1 MRNYNLCLAVI
12 FFILTYC
19 SSETSL
25 TWQEQAEQYF
35 NNNEYSEAAEFL
47 KEQLFT
53 DPDNQELYYYLGQTY
68 KMLACDDGSKLK

>member
-19 SSETSL
+19 TSETSL

-35 NNNEYSEAAEFL
+35 NNNKYNEAAGFSSS
-47 KEQLFT
+47 
-53 DPDNQELYYYLGQTY
+53 YIYYLLIMR
-68 KMLACDDGSKLK
+68 KHNANK